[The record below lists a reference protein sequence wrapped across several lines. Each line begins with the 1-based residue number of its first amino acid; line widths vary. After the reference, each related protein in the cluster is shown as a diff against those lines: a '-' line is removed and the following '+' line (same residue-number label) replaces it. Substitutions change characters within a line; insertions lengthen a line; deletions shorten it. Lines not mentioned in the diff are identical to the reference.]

1 MRAERPGHV
10 GSSGHRKELRVSFI
24 SSILGLGRPWRE
36 KIPPTFYED
45 CLGSSVETGRGKNA
59 STRRGCYEEETNW

>member
-10 GSSGHRKELRVSFI
+10 GSSGHRQELRVRFI
-24 SSILGLGRPWRE
+24 SGITGRPWRD
-36 KIPPTFYED
+36 KIPPAFYEG